1 MRKITR
7 PKTIANKIVEFML
20 EKKAYDILVIDVK
33 HLTSLTDIFVI
44 CTSDSSPQ
52 SKAIANHIK
61 DELIKYN
68 LKPSNIEGYE
78 QMKWI
83 LIDYNGGTYMSQ
95 NISIDFHLFTFFAVP
110 VVLHFRPEI
119 YQNTRKIADFHEKCA
134 AKGQLV
140 GRITTSKHRS
150 SCKFSAK
157 KIFF

>member
-7 PKTIANKIVEFML
+7 PKTIANKIIEFML

-61 DELIKYN
+61 DELLKYN

-83 LIDYNGGTYMSQ
+83 LIDYIN
-95 NISIDFHLFTFFAVP
+95 
-110 VVLHFRPEI
+110 VVIH
-119 YQNTRKIADFHEKCA
+119 
-134 AKGQLV
+134 
-140 GRITTSKHRS
+140 
-150 SCKFSAK
+150 
-157 KIFF
+157 IFDKDSRDYYNFENLWSDGKTKAIKNQ